1 MNDKANNPLSNIL
14 SSVGSLLIKLAG
26 ENETQHKFQQE
37 EQLVQQLDIDIQ
49 QRAELQRDN
58 DAEKTEKLTLEEKRG
73 QSAWMRRLAEI
84 TTHFD
89 IELGVAFG
97 KRGEYINVMQASNS
111 TDSML
116 EELYSYFAEMSTAFN
131 TIASQQGAQ
140 RVRVT
145 VSDFYRKGFTKDAKQ
160 QGLIRYNFR
169 LATASRQLL
178 VIGKPGKIH
187 FNLAPSTSALND
199 NDAYSRE
206 RRKLSLRLAALE
218 SGNAWTVYGLPVTAP
233 DVRSFQR
240 MLFRDMIILS
250 CMDAVAAESGHKFEH
265 VDNIARFSASR
276 GFRDSVSLETEPAE
290 DLVRDL
296 LMAQQNAVHKLLN
309 QQEETQATIARDL
322 HDGVLADILML
333 RRKVSSDK
341 DLDAEQIAEVLDS
354 LTNSI
359 RDICSGLVP
368 RDLKDWGLETVLQD
382 LVDKVAEQT
391 EADCSFEVEGTI
403 PELPSQVQLHIF
415 RIVQEC
421 LNNIKKYADADSILV
436 QVSAKDGRSLSFKIQ
451 DDGKGFDLANAG
463 EKTDGGF
470 GLPGIEERVEII
482 KAFYPTRFKIES
494 APGEGTTVQ
503 LELLMSSPD

>member
-1 MNDKANNPLSNIL
+1 
-14 SSVGSLLIKLAG
+14 
-26 ENETQHKFQQE
+26 
-37 EQLVQQLDIDIQ
+37 
-49 QRAELQRDN
+49 
-58 DAEKTEKLTLEEKRG
+58 
-73 QSAWMRRLAEI
+73 
-84 TTHFD
+84 
-89 IELGVAFG
+89 
-97 KRGEYINVMQASNS
+97 
-111 TDSML
+111 
-116 EELYSYFAEMSTAFN
+116 
-131 TIASQQGAQ
+131 
-140 RVRVT
+140 
-145 VSDFYRKGFTKDAKQ
+145 
-160 QGLIRYNFR
+160 
-169 LATASRQLL
+169 
-178 VIGKPGKIH
+178 
-187 FNLAPSTSALND
+187 
-199 NDAYSRE
+199 
-206 RRKLSLRLAALE
+206 
-218 SGNAWTVYGLPVTAP
+218 
-233 DVRSFQR
+233 
-240 MLFRDMIILS
+240 
-250 CMDAVAAESGHKFEH
+250 MDAVAAESGHKFEH

-463 EKTDGGF
+463 ENTDGGF

-494 APGEGTTVQ
+494 APGEGTIVQ

>member
-1 MNDKANNPLSNIL
+1 MNGKATNPLS
-14 SSVGSLLIKLAG
+14 SLLSNFGNLLIRLSGQEDAR
-26 ENETQHKFQQE
+26 TRAQE
-37 EQLVQQLDIDIQ
+37 EELLHLGMSFQ
-49 QRAELQRDN
+49 QRAIEAQKDNELERS
-58 DAEKTEKLTLEEKRG
+58 EKLTQEEKKS
-73 QSAWMRRLAEI
+73 QAEWMRRLAEI

-97 KRGEYINVMQASNS
+97 KRGEYIHVTQASDS
-111 TDSML
+111 TDAML
-116 EELYSYFAEMSTAFN
+116 EDLYSFFAELGTTFN
-131 TIASQQGAQ
+131 TVSSKRGAL

-145 VSDFYRKGFTKDAKQ
+145 VSDFYRKGFTRDARQ
-160 QGLIRYNFR
+160 QGRILYHFR
-169 LATASRQLL
+169 LSTVSRQLL
-178 VIGKPGKIH
+178 VVGKPGKIH
-187 FNLAPSTSALND
+187 FNLAPAASALND
-199 NDAYSRE
+199 GDAHSRE

-218 SGNAWTVYGLPVTAP
+218 TGSTWTVYGLPVTP
-233 DVRSFQR
+233 QDIRTFQR
-240 MLFRDMIILS
+240 MLFRDLIILS
-250 CMDAVAAESGHKFEH
+250 AMDAVAAESGNKFEH
-265 VDNIARFSASR
+265 VENIARFSASR

-333 RRKVSSDK
+333 RRKVSSDSN
-341 DLDAEQIAEVLDS
+341 LDPEQISAVLDS
-354 LTNSI
+354 LTDSI

-391 EADCSFEVEGTI
+391 EADCSFEVEGNI

-421 LNNIKKYADADSILV
+421 LNNVKKYADADSISVRITANEGKTVL
-436 QVSAKDGRSLSFKIQ
+436 FKIQ
-451 DDGKGFDLANAG
+451 DDGKGFDLANQG
-463 EKTDGGF
+463 ERTDGGF

-494 APGEGTTVQ
+494 TPGEGTTVQ
-503 LELLMSSPD
+503 LELIMTSPD

>member
-1 MNDKANNPLSNIL
+1 MNGKASNPVSNLL
-14 SSVGSLLIKLAG
+14 SSVGSFLIKLSGNDDSKAK
-26 ENETQHKFQQE
+26 EKE
-37 EQLVQQLDIDIQ
+37 EELLQLGISYQ
-49 QRAELQRDN
+49 QRAMEAHKEN
-58 DAEKTEKLTLEEKRG
+58 EAERVEKKTQDEIQA
-73 QSAWMRRLAEI
+73 QSVWLRRLAEI

-89 IELGVAFG
+89 IALGVAFG
-97 KRGEYINVMQASNS
+97 KRGEYLHVKQASDS

-116 EELYSYFAEMSTAFN
+116 QELYSYFNELATTFN
-131 TIASQQGAQ
+131 TVAAKNGAQ

-145 VSDFYRKGFTKDAKQ
+145 VSDFYQKGFSKDARQ
-160 QGLIRYNFR
+160 QGRILYNFR
-169 LATASRQLL
+169 LATTSRQLL
-178 VIGKPGKIH
+178 IIGKPGKIH
-187 FNLAPSTSALND
+187 FYLAPSAMALND
-199 NDAYSRE
+199 QEAHARE

-218 SGNAWTVYGLPVTAP
+218 VGSAWTVFGLPVSNR
-233 DVRSFQR
+233 DVRAFQK
-240 MLFRDMIILS
+240 MLLRDLVILS
-250 CMDAVAAESGHKFEH
+250 AMDAVAQESGNKFEH
-265 VDNIARFSASR
+265 VDNIARISDTR
-276 GFRDSVSLETEPAE
+276 GFSDHLSLATEPTE

-333 RRKVSSDK
+333 RRKVSSDG
-341 DLDAEQIAEVLDS
+341 LVEAEQIRDVLDT
-354 LTNSI
+354 LTDSI

-421 LNNIKKYADADSILV
+421 LNNIKKYADAKSILV
-436 QVSAKDGRSLSFKIQ
+436 RINTTNSSLSFKIQ
-451 DDGKGFDLANAG
+451 DDGKGFDLSNLR
-463 EKTDGGF
+463 ERTDGGF

-494 APGEGTTVQ
+494 VPGEGTIVL
-503 LELLMSSPD
+503 LELIMSTPE

>member
-1 MNDKANNPLSNIL
+1 MNDKVPSPLSNLL
-14 SSVGSLLIKLAG
+14 SSVGTFLIRLSGNAGAQVQAQNDEVVQKLD
-26 ENETQHKFQQE
+26 HDF
-37 EQLVQQLDIDIQ
+37 Q
-49 QRAELQRDN
+49 QRAENQKDS
-58 DAEKTEKLTLEEKRG
+58 DAERIEKLSQEEKRA
-73 QSAWMRRLAEI
+73 QSLWMRRLAEI

-89 IELGVAFG
+89 MELGVAFG
-97 KRGEYINVMQASNS
+97 KRGEYINVMQASDS

-131 TIASQQGAQ
+131 TVSTQRGAL

-169 LATASRQLL
+169 LATGSRQLL

-206 RRKLSLRLAALE
+206 RRKLSLRLAALDT
-218 SGNAWTVYGLPVTAP
+218 GNAWTVYGLPVAAS

-333 RRKVSSDK
+333 RRRVSSEQDI
-341 DLDAEQIAEVLDS
+341 DAEQISEILDS
-354 LTNSI
+354 LTVSI

-391 EADCSFEVEGTI
+391 EADCSFEVEGAI

-421 LNNIKKYADADSILV
+421 LNNIKKYADADSIVV
-436 QVSAKDGRSLSFKIQ
+436 QVSAKEGKSLSFKIQ
-451 DDGKGFDLANAG
+451 DDGKGFDLASAG

-503 LELLMSSPD
+503 LELIMTSPD